1 MKLTKFAFGIRFCK
15 GFHVEDQLGA
25 IVDEILYSKDSK
37 FNETLFPELQRAN
50 GARRLINNNQNCC
63 LTISS
68 TDIIFEY
75 QVKYDFKKEFEE
87 FLTEFEYRIL
97 KKIFNSYK
105 INNILRFGFIIG
117 AELCDKDELL
127 KSISQTIHT
136 HYGETPN
143 DSISLRFNIVQK
155 KPLKIGKEITQD
167 FDNTIITYDK
177 EKTDSNLIFAVDY
190 QKFFNP
196 SLDTID
202 DAPVGYA
209 TFCKKCYESYQKK
222 YGTKE

>member
-25 IVDEILYSKDSK
+25 IVDEILYSQDSK
-37 FNETLFPELQRAN
+37 FNEKLFPELQRAN
-50 GARRLINNNQNCC
+50 GARRLINNDQNCY
-63 LTISS
+63 LTISP

-75 QVKYDFKKEFEE
+75 QVKNDFKKEFEE

-97 KKIFNSYK
+97 KKIFKSYK

-117 AELCDKDELL
+117 AELSDKDELL

-136 HYGETPN
+136 HYEETPN

-177 EKTDSNLIFAVDY
+177 EKIDSNLIFAVDY

-202 DAPVGYA
+202 DAPVGYT

>member
-25 IVDEILYSKDSK
+25 IVDEILYSQDSK
-37 FNETLFPELQRAN
+37 FNEKLFPELQRAN
-50 GARRLINNNQNCC
+50 GARRLINNSQNCC
-63 LTISS
+63 LTISP

>member
-15 GFHVEDQLGA
+15 GFHVEDQFGA

-37 FNETLFPELQRAN
+37 FNEKLFPELQRAN
-50 GARRLINNNQNCC
+50 GARRLINTNQNCH

-68 TDIIFEY
+68 TDIILEY

-87 FLTEFEYRIL
+87 FLTEFEDRIL
-97 KKIFNSYK
+97 KKVFKAYK
-105 INNILRFGFIIG
+105 INNILRFGFIVG
-117 AELCDKDELL
+117 AELSEEDELL
-127 KSISQTIHT
+127 KSISQVIHT
-136 HYGETPN
+136 NYEEVPN

-155 KPLKIGKEITQD
+155 KPLKIGKEVTQD

-177 EKTDSNLIFAVDY
+177 EKKDSKLIFAVDY

-196 SLDTID
+196 SLDSID
-202 DAPVGYA
+202 DAPINYA
-209 TFCKKCYESYQKK
+209 SFCKKCYESFNKK
-222 YGTKE
+222 YGTKQ